1 MNLDKA
7 IQNRHSV
14 RRFTSKKPDW
24 RDIIECID
32 SVRYAPMA
40 GNIFSLKFIVVSD
53 KEKIQNLADAAQ
65 QYFISQAQ
73 YVVVVCTNPSR
84 TINSFEEQGK
94 KYCKQQAGAAIQ
106 NFLLKI
112 QESKLAT
119 CWIGHFVEEQVKRAL
134 QIPENIN
141 VEAILPIGYEYGKTE
156 NKRKIDFNQILY
168 FDKYGN
174 KKMNKIKTLDV

>member
-94 KYCKQQAGAAIQ
+94 NTANNKQAPQ
-106 NFLLKI
+106 
-112 QESKLAT
+112 
-119 CWIGHFVEEQVKRAL
+119 
-134 QIPENIN
+134 
-141 VEAILPIGYEYGKTE
+141 YKT
-156 NKRKIDFNQILY
+156 FY
-168 FDKYGN
+168 
-174 KKMNKIKTLDV
+174 

>member
-1 MNLDKA
+1 LLSA
-7 IQNRHSV
+7 TR
-14 RRFTSKKPDW
+14 KK
-24 RDIIECID
+24 
-32 SVRYAPMA
+32 
-40 GNIFSLKFIVVSD
+40 FK
-53 KEKIQNLADAAQ
+53 NLADAAQ